1 MSIARYYDESKNAGG
16 AFFPGV
22 PLRDLTE
29 DEWLALPQ
37 RYKDSVDASPFYRK
51 TKPPTD
57 AAPPKAPAPK
67 E

>member
-1 MSIARYYDESKNAGG
+1 MTIARYYDESKNKEG

-29 DEWLALPQ
+29 DEYAALTP
-37 RYKDSVDASPFYRK
+37 RMRDSIDASSFYRK
-51 TKPPTD
+51 TKPPTET
-57 AAPPKAPAPK
+57 APLTGTK